1 MNGTAK
7 SSNAP
12 TVMWFSLL
20 RHYFKRG
27 EPSIFEDGAQR
38 LSGGSKHHVTAFG
51 LARRAQFRMQL
62 FQRHSLVD
70 AAVGGERCCYQRRA
84 PASQAGGRA
93 REHAKVRDELPLAA
107 RAGAEHD
114 PGLLERILRGVAK
127 LVRRLAAARREGR
140 VADARE
146 DVGQGVFAE
155 AHAHERLL
163 RTSRERGG
171 KA

>member
-27 EPSIFEDGAQR
+27 EPTIFEDGAQR
-38 LSGGSKHHVTAFG
+38 LSGGSKHHVPAFG

-62 FQRHSLVD
+62 FERHSLVD

-84 PASQAGGRA
+84 PASQAGGGA
-93 REHAKVRDELPLAA
+93 REDAERGEQLPLAA
-107 RAGAEHD
+107 PARAGHRPRA
-114 PGLLERILRGVAK
+114 PRPATP
-127 LVRRLAAARREGR
+127 ARPN
-140 VADARE
+140 D
-146 DVGQGVFAE
+146 
-155 AHAHERLL
+155 
-163 RTSRERGG
+163 
-171 KA
+171 